1 MRRIYSILCA
11 ILTIAM
17 MLPLIASCAG
27 GNETTKHDS
36 TEAKEKETT
45 ESSATQSETESISE
59 ESKNEQSVSDTQS
72 VTDGEIT
79 IESSENSETMSE
91 SDTASGN
98 GSDTVESNETESE
111 TATEI
116 QTDGEDKTETSLLGD
131 IDNAAS
137 IEYANS
143 ILNGVNYYYPNYKRE
158 SAILENMEMKLTYG
172 LAETGNKRVTS
183 LTNKKGASYVENTM
197 DVFVRMTD
205 GNTYFAST
213 TTAAVTSNLFRL
225 GYYFYEARYEEQD
238 FLNSVKIAESKAID
252 ISKGCSKH
260 NNTES
265 SVNENGELC
274 VNILST
280 SDPYIVIGDGSHKGD
295 PHFLEITLKADATVH
310 YGQLFIITGSESGF
324 NDKQKYQF
332 SVNSDGEYHT
342 YTVPLFNIEGYNG
355 RIKGIRLDMDGAA
368 DLVGSSYTIKE
379 MNLLTSENIDSLPA
393 SLSIARSF
401 TAYSDKLH
409 HTLQVSAVKET
420 ANIAEIGML
429 TEISADTVAKLIVKD
444 KCEELH
450 TSLDGVDW
458 ETVEYLAFDIKG
470 VGIFGYI
477 LPYDG
482 KGGSIRATLTD
493 EVYVIEQIGTPEG
506 GKISPSLEGT
516 KNANDFYMGQRIYTD
531 ENHNFNEFLY
541 EAFCERN
548 PLNAKVSEGES
559 RDGAFLGYDSLRGLY
574 TFTYSHKNSGPND
587 YPNVRFSLRG
597 DDIDRK
603 IYVMAASSDTTVVE
617 WSAILNEKDFLL
629 PIPLQVG
636 KNFSE
641 ASGERNLYNIDDPV
655 YSEAIVPLVIEK
667 GVLYRY
673 NIVNVYRNWGKF
685 PVKQVSWIQFYA
697 PYFHLSTATTETNC
711 IVPWYA
717 TRKARNLN
725 TLPDFR
731 AMSAPPFSGAQRN
744 SGGTHYFLIYTDA
757 EGNYVTSEST
767 KNVVG
772 SYGPTYADVTMDYL
786 TDDGK
791 IKITYNHMEMP
802 QEDENRTYYEMNYEI
817 LEDVS
822 FKDFAKDFS
831 FYSVRPND
839 PKGVYTLV
847 GYLDE
852 NNESQVVDA
861 KMAGDE
867 AVYYTLGQNAPY
879 FSYMKMTD
887 DRANKSGYVNL
898 AFLVANS
905 EFIIGGEKVTPNFVL
920 ADLGGT
926 LSISLDYEEITLK
939 KGDRITINCILL
951 PWGSQETIYDGSNGL
966 AADQNV
972 RDVRQNSILDPLK
985 ADAVADCEVI
995 DTVYVPMLRTTNGK
1009 SAEFT
1014 LSGGHENCAV
1024 RIYGFDLMTV
1034 PKIYELIDGKWID
1047 YKVASAYYSYNHETS
1062 QKYDGYGISYDGDG
1076 TFSYSFVAKMD
1087 NGAERTFKIV
1097 ADKEF
1102 KNWSEITNSDVVNA
1116 YIDPASK
1123 YSASQNA
1130 FVFHVDFI
1138 NSVKN
1143 AFNST
1148 SAGMHEVNGEE
1159 LTLTGGRITVGG
1171 WAMVETGVSKYLW
1184 SIDGKDWHDCT
1195 FLSTD
1200 KAGNCGSAVINAS
1213 NTTATGYTFTEED
1226 AVGGNISGGSSLVI
1240 DLSDYAGQTV
1250 NVRLAAIPGNSTDE
1264 ICVFTV
1270 FNNVTVPDGSESE
1283 TTEGEDTDDVVI
1295 ENELNLLVEGQELYN
1310 VAQSSSSATAGFSKI
1325 EYLEE
1330 DNATRFTCDPTASS
1344 GYFNVFNNNTAE
1356 TGKYLILK
1364 YRLPSDNPSKVATFN
1379 MFISTQEGMNASAN
1393 NCFYSS
1399 ATLISD
1405 GNWHLLVINLK
1416 KYEAERD
1423 STNEFLPD
1431 PTDGKYY
1438 ARFLRLCLFAQ
1449 KFSEG
1454 TYIDV
1459 AYVGMDNSLGT
1470 IKNCCKE
1477 MGSIQLSESN
1487 NASKPYTVISN
1498 TYRYLDPTSEYTLSE
1513 RFFCFHVD
1521 KINGVSNSYN
1531 SISNKG
1537 ITEKFLNETIS
1548 GTALTVMGWCPV
1560 QGSVSKYM
1568 WSVDGKNWYECTAT
1582 TGQSSSTVLSA
1593 ASGQMGGAYTFTE
1606 ADGAK
1611 GQYNITID
1619 LSTYVGQTVDVFIAA
1634 IPEGS
1639 TNELCIFTSINGVTV
1654 SSATN

>member
-1 MRRIYSILCA
+1 M
-11 ILTIAM
+11 AM
-17 MLPLIASCAG
+17 LMPMIASCG
-27 GNETTKHDS
+27 SDSETSES
-36 TEAKEKETT
+36 TTTSPKESGTT
-45 ESSATQSETESISE
+45 ETSETKTESATKESQQVESSTPSDIETESKTAESGNASE
-59 ESKNEQSVSDTQS
+59 SESASATES
-72 VTDGEIT
+72 
-79 IESSENSETMSE
+79 ESSI
-91 SDTASGN
+91 DT
-98 GSDTVESNETESE
+98 ETESVTGSEEE
-111 TATEI
+111 TN
-116 QTDGEDKTETSLLGD
+116 EDVRVETSLLEGVE
-131 IDNAAS
+131 NGPS
-137 IEYANS
+137 IEYAES
-143 ILNGVNYYYPNYKRE
+143 LLNGVNYYYPNYKRE
-158 SAILENMEMKLTYG
+158 SAILENMEMNLTYN
-172 LAETGNKRVTS
+172 LSETGNKKVSS
-183 LTNKKGASYVENTM
+183 LTNKKGVSYVENTM
-197 DVFVRMTD
+197 DIFVRMTD

-213 TTAAVTSNLFRL
+213 STAAVTSNLFRL

-238 FLNSVKIAESKAID
+238 FLNSVKISEKKAIN
-252 ISKGCSKH
+252 IAEGCS
-260 NNTES
+260 NNRNTES
-265 SVNENGELC
+265 FVNEDGELC
-274 VNILST
+274 VNILS
-280 SDPYIVIGDGSHKGD
+280 SNDPYIVFEDGSHKGE
-295 PHFLEITLKADATVH
+295 PHFLEVTLKADAEIH
-310 YGQLFIITGSESGF
+310 YGQFYIISGSETNF
-324 NDKQKYQF
+324 NSKQKYRF
-332 SVNSDGEYHT
+332 SVNSNGEYHT
-342 YTVPLFNIEGYNG
+342 YTIPLFNIEDYGN
-355 RIKGIRLDMDGAA
+355 RIRGIRLDMDGASLEGA
-368 DLVGSSYTIKE
+368 SYTIKE
-379 MNLLTSENIDSLPA
+379 MNLLTAENIDSLPA

-409 HTLQVSAVKET
+409 HTLQVSAMKKTE
-420 ANIAEIGML
+420 NIAEIGML
-429 TEISADTVAKLIVKD
+429 TEIKADTVSKLIVKD
-444 KCEELH
+444 ANGTH
-450 TSLDGVDW
+450 NSLEDVDW
-458 ETVEYLAFDIKG
+458 ATVEYLAFDIKNA
-470 VGIFGYI
+470 GIFGYI

-482 KGGSIRATLTD
+482 KGGSLRVTLSD
-493 EVYVIEQIGTPEG
+493 GIYVIEQYGIPEG
-506 GKISPSLEGT
+506 GKISPSEEGT
-516 KNANDFYMGQRIYTD
+516 QNANDFYLGQRIYTD
-531 ENHNFNEFLY
+531 DSHKFDEFLY

-587 YPNVRFSLRG
+587 YPNVRFSIRG
-597 DDIDRK
+597 DDVDRK
-603 IYVMAASSDTTVVE
+603 IYVMAATGDSTVVE

-629 PIPLQVG
+629 PIPMQVG

-655 YSEAIVPLVIEK
+655 YSEAIAPLVIEK

-673 NIVNVYRNWGKF
+673 NIVNVYRNWGNF

-717 TRKARNLN
+717 TRKSRNLN

-744 SGGTHYFLIYTDA
+744 SGGTHHFLVYTDS

-867 AVYYTLGQNAPY
+867 AVYYKLGQNAPY
-879 FSYMKMTD
+879 FSYMKMTE
-887 DRANKSGYVNL
+887 DRANGSGYINL

-920 ADLGGT
+920 ADLGGS
-926 LSISLDYEEITLK
+926 LSISLDYGEITLK

-972 RDVRQNSILDPLK
+972 RDVRQNTIFDPLK
-985 ADAVADCEVI
+985 ATAVADCEVI

-1014 LSGGHENCAV
+1014 LSGGHENSAV
-1024 RIYGFDLMTV
+1024 RIYGFDLMTA

-1087 NGAERTFKIV
+1087 NGAARTFKIV

-1102 KNWSEITNSDVVNA
+1102 KNWSEITNDDIVNA

-1123 YSASQNA
+1123 YSPSQKA

-1138 NSVKN
+1138 NGSKN

-1148 SAGMHEVNGEE
+1148 SSGIREVDGEA
-1159 LTLTGGRITVGG
+1159 LIPVDGKITVGG
-1171 WAMVETGVSKYLW
+1171 WAMVETGVSKYFW
-1184 SIDGKDWHDCT
+1184 SVNGKDWYDCT
-1195 FLSTD
+1195 FLSSD
-1200 KAGNCGSAVINAS
+1200 KAGNCGSAIIDAS
-1213 NTTATGYTFTEED
+1213 NTTGTGYTFTDLD
-1226 AVGGNISGGSSLVI
+1226 AVGGNISGVNSLVI

-1250 NVRLAAIPGNSTDE
+1250 NVRLAALPTGGVDE
-1264 ICVFTV
+1264 LCVFTM
-1270 FNNVTVPDGSESE
+1270 FNNITVTEKSENE
-1283 TTEGEDTDDVVI
+1283 ITEGEDTDDLIV
-1295 ENELNLLVEGQELYN
+1295 EDELNLLVEGEELYN
-1310 VAQSSSSATAGFSKI
+1310 VAQSASSATTGFSKI
-1325 EYLEE
+1325 EYLENE
-1330 DNATRFTCDPTASS
+1330 GATRFTCDPAANS
-1344 GYFNVFNNNTAE
+1344 GFFNVFNKNTKE

-1364 YRLPSDNPSKVATFN
+1364 YRLPSNNPSKVATFN
-1379 MFISTQEGMNASAN
+1379 MFISTQEGTNASAN

-1405 GNWHLLVINLK
+1405 GKWHLLVIDLK
-1416 KYEAERD
+1416 KYEAERE

-1431 PTDGKYY
+1431 PADGKYY

-1449 KFSEG
+1449 KYSEG

-1470 IKNCCKE
+1470 IKNCCRD

-1487 NASKPYTVISN
+1487 SASKPYTVIN
-1498 TYRYLDPTSEYTLSE
+1498 NPYRYLDPTSEYTLAE
-1513 RFFCFHVD
+1513 RYFCFHVD
-1521 KINGVSNSYN
+1521 KINGVSNGYN
-1531 SISNKG
+1531 SVSTKG
-1537 ITEKFLNETIS
+1537 ITEKDLNETLS
-1548 GTALTVMGWCPV
+1548 GTTLTVIGWCPIE
-1560 QGSVSKYM
+1560 GGASKYM
-1568 WSVDGKNWYECTAT
+1568 WSVDGKNWYECGGTPS
-1582 TGQSSSTVLSA
+1582 QSGTTVLNA

-1611 GQYNITID
+1611 GQYTINID
-1619 LSTYVGQTVDVFIAA
+1619 LSEYAGQTVDVFIAA

-1639 TNELCIFTSINGVTV
+1639 TEEICVLTSINGVTV